1 MASKLSRDLSN
12 FAIQLRTGQTRGANP
27 RKLTDDEIED
37 LRRCH
42 DGVRAQMSE
51 VRKQRI
57 LARVNAHTTA
67 ESDRV
72 IAASASHSGGV
83 IAAISAAVTAA
94 KSEILGA
101 RSNASA
107 KRAHGRL
114 VGATVVA
121 AQPDQEMGDSIFE
134 ICHVE
139 SQTWADGDKH
149 TVCIIKAEGKATL
162 SRDLTALIVH
172 DPLTSRDPTQPVRVV
187 VTPHDAKH
195 AQFHVGWRGIV
206 QVAKASTQN
215 VKVNFPIL
223 KTGTMGNL
231 SMMVPRTALKVLG
244 ADDISMLPNTHP
256 WLGKRVKTLQTGQ
269 VGEIVDVN
277 SRYRVKVA
285 LEGPEKKKA
294 IFVESKGSSFEALFT
309 VQPEAEVAPVLPD
322 PPQADEA
329 APQATPQDPQ
339 AAEVES
345 SPVVSKEDAHQI
357 ADSDAESLPPA
368 QGSDEDDEPI
378 VAAPK
383 RRGKRPAKAA
393 AVKRPAA
400 STSSAPKRRRQS
412 RSLGNVD

>member
-57 LARVNAHTTA
+57 LARVNAHTTV

-121 AQPDQEMGDSIFE
+121 AQPDHEMGDVTFE
-134 ICHVE
+134 ICNVE
-139 SQTWADGDKH
+139 QQTWVDGEKH
-149 TVCIIKAEGKATL
+149 TVCLIKAEGKPSLCRDFSTL
-162 SRDLTALIVH
+162 TLYDPFISRDA
-172 DPLTSRDPTQPVRVV
+172 TQSIRVV

-206 QVAKASTQN
+206 VAKASTQN

-223 KTGTMGNL
+223 KMGKIAHA
-231 SMMVPRTALKVLG
+231 SMLVPKTALRILG
-244 ADDISMLPNTHP
+244 DDDISMLPNIHP
-256 WLGKRVKTLQTGQ
+256 WVAKRVKTLQTGQ
-269 VGEIVDVN
+269 AGEIVDVTN
-277 SRYRVKVA
+277 RGRVKVA
-285 LEGPEKKKA
+285 VEGPGKRA
-294 IFVESKGSSFEALFT
+294 IFIESKGASFEALFT
-309 VQPEAEVAPVLPD
+309 AEPEAEMVPELPD
-322 PPQADEA
+322 PPQAAVAD
-329 APQATPQDPQ
+329 PQATPEDPQ

-345 SPVVSKEDAHQI
+345 PDVSKDAHLV
-357 ADSDAESLPPA
+357 ADSDAESVPPA

-383 RRGKRPAKAA
+383 RRGRDGKRPAKAA

-400 STSSAPKRRRQS
+400 SVSSVPKRRRQS